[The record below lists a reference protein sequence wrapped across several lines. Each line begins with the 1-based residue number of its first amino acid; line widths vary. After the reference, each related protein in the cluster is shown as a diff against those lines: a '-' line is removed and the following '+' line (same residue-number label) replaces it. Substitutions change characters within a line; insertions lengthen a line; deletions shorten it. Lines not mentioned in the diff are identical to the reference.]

1 MDIQI
6 IKNAEGAAYYVCSYL
21 CKSEPDDLKN
31 APGNLIYSIFKRNP
45 NLSKY
50 QKLLQIGL
58 CVLKHRRMSAQE
70 AAYRLGNLHLIH
82 STRKVVYIN
91 TRFPTKRF
99 KMLKPKKYIEEMNVN
114 CTDIFYTNLMDY
126 YHEKPHDL

>member
-58 CVLKHRRMSAQE
+58 CVLKHIRMSAQE

-91 TRFPTKRF
+91 TRSPTKRF
-99 KMLKPKKYIEEMNVN
+99 KM
-114 CTDIFYTNLMDY
+114 
-126 YHEKPHDL
+126 

>member
-45 NLSKY
+45 KLSKY

-58 CVLKHRRMSAQE
+58 CVLKHIRRFVG
-70 AAYRLGNLHLIH
+70 LFIL
-82 STRKVVYIN
+82 
-91 TRFPTKRF
+91 
-99 KMLKPKKYIEEMNVN
+99 
-114 CTDIFYTNLMDY
+114 
-126 YHEKPHDL
+126 